1 MDETQSML
9 ATLNASFP
17 DIARM
22 DPLAA
27 RAAVDARIPVPQNP
41 DDSAEADDVL
51 VPAEHGGI
59 PVRIYHPRTHSPAAP
74 ATVYAHGGGFLH
86 GSIAGHDRFCRLW
99 AAGTGSTVVSV
110 AYRLAPE
117 HAAPAPVTD
126 VVAVAEWLAA
136 SDAGSRG
143 LVLAGDSAGA
153 NIAAA
158 AAIALRD
165 NGSNPVTGQVLIYPM
180 LDPHMRS
187 ESYRLRGEG
196 YFITARALRFYW
208 ENYLGGPVHEAE
220 ADWRFM
226 PQAAEDHSSL
236 PPSITITAG
245 LDPLGDEGRSY
256 AALLRQSGI
265 TALHRHY
272 PDQFHGF
279 LTMPGYGPGASAR
292 EILWAD
298 FTRLFSSSTS
308 VTSFKT
314 VTNFKTVTSTATAT
328 REHTS

>member
-1 MDETQSML
+1 MDETQHML
-9 ATLNASFP
+9 AALNASFP

-22 DPLAA
+22 EPLAA
-27 RAAVDARIPVPQNP
+27 RAAVDARIPPPQNP
-41 DDSAEADDVL
+41 DDGVTAEDVP

-59 PVRIYHPRTHSPAAP
+59 SVRIYRPHEPYPSAP

-117 HAAPAPVTD
+117 HVAPAPVTD

-136 SDAGSRG
+136 RDDGSRG

-158 AAIALRD
+158 AAIALRES
-165 NGSNPVTGQVLIYPM
+165 GSTTVAGQVLIYPM
-180 LDPHMRS
+180 LDPRMQS

-208 ENYLGGPVHEAE
+208 ENYLGGPAAE
-220 ADWRFM
+220 AAADWHVM
-226 PQAAEDHSSL
+226 PQTAEDHSSL

-256 AALLRQSGI
+256 SALMRRSGN
-265 TALHRHY
+265 TALHRRY

-279 LTMPGYGPGASAR
+279 LTMPDYGPGASAR

-298 FTRLFSSSTS
+298 FTRLFITMNS
-308 VTSFKT
+308 VTG
-314 VTNFKTVTSTATAT
+314 TVTSTNTAT
-328 REHTS
+328 LEHTS

>member
-9 ATLNASFP
+9 AALNASFP

-27 RAAVDARIPVPQNP
+27 RAAVDARITAPQIL
-41 DDSAEADDVL
+41 DDRSAAEDVL
-51 VPAEHGGI
+51 IAAEHGGI
-59 PVRIYHPRTHSPAAP
+59 PVRIYHPNGPSPSAP

-99 AAGTGSTVVSV
+99 AAETGSTVISV
-110 AYRLAPE
+110 DYRLAPE
-117 HAAPAPVTD
+117 HPAPAPVTD
-126 VVAVAEWLAA
+126 IIAVAEWLAA
-136 SDAGSRG
+136 RDAGSRG

-153 NIAAA
+153 NLAAA
-158 AAIALRD
+158 AALALRD
-165 NGSNPVTGQVLIYPM
+165 SGSTPVTGQVLIYPM
-180 LDPHMRS
+180 LDPYMQS

-196 YFITARALRFYW
+196 YFVTARALRFYW
-208 ENYLGGPVHEAE
+208 ENYLGGPAAEAA

-226 PQAAEDHSSL
+226 PQTAEDHSCL

-245 LDPLGDEGRSY
+245 LDPLGDEGRNYSE
-256 AALLRQSGI
+256 LLRRSGNI
-265 TALHRHY
+265 ALHRHY

-279 LTMPGYGPGASAR
+279 LTMPDYGPGASAR

-298 FTRLFSSSTS
+298 FTHMFSS
-308 VTSFKT
+308 VTST
-314 VTNFKTVTSTATAT
+314 HIAPREYTS
-328 REHTS
+328 

>member
-1 MDETQSML
+1 MDETQRML
-9 ATLNASFP
+9 AALNASFP

-27 RAAVDARIPVPQNP
+27 RAAVDARIPAPQNF
-41 DDSAEADDVL
+41 DDSAAAEDVL
-51 VPAEHGGI
+51 VPAEHGAI
-59 PVRIYHPRTHSPAAP
+59 PVRIYRPREPSPSVP
-74 ATVYAHGGGFLH
+74 ATLYAHGGGFLH
-86 GSIAGHDRFCRLW
+86 GSIASHDRFCRLW
-99 AAGTGSTVVSV
+99 AARTGSTVASV
-110 AYRLAPE
+110 DYRLAPE
-117 HAAPAPVTD
+117 HVAPAPVAD

-136 SDAGSRG
+136 RDMADHG

-158 AAIALRD
+158 AALALRD
-165 NGSNPVTGQVLIYPM
+165 QGTSLVAGQVLIYPM
-180 LDPHMRS
+180 LDPHMQS

-208 ENYLGGPVHEAE
+208 ENYLGGPA
-220 ADWRFM
+220 ATAAPDWRFM
-226 PQAAEDHSSL
+226 PQTAADLSSL
-236 PPSITITAG
+236 PASITVTAG
-245 LDPLGDEGRSY
+245 LDPLADEGRNYS
-256 AALLRQSGI
+256 ALLRRSGN

-279 LTMPGYGPGASAR
+279 LTMPDYGPAGSAR

-298 FTRLFSSSTS
+298 FTHMFSSSLT
-308 VTSFKT
+308 TT
-314 VTNFKTVTSTATAT
+314 PTAT